1 MTRYRIFISSVQ
13 KELTEERQA
22 LKDYIEGDALLRRFF
37 DVFLFERL
45 PASDRRADDVYLDEV
60 DRCDVYLGLFGKEYG
75 YEDVSGQSP
84 TEREFE
90 RATQQ
95 GKTRLIYVKGTDDKG
110 RHPKMAA
117 LIRKAGDQLIRR
129 RFGDI
134 ADLKSAVY
142 ASLVDELARH
152 GVVSEK
158 PFDERPCDGASLADL
173 DADAV
178 ASFVHL
184 ARAKRDFPLAEDT
197 PVQDVLIHLGLLR
210 DGTPLNAAILLFGRT
225 PQRFIP
231 CAEVRCM
238 HFHGTE
244 IMRPAP
250 FYRIFKGALFSQVEA
265 AANFVLSVTNLS
277 VGTRALGPQAP
288 VRPEIPPD
296 VVREAVVNAL
306 AHRDYTS
313 QAAVQVAVFADRV
326 EIWNPGELLPPLT
339 PDSLRVPHRSITR
352 NHRVCEA
359 LFLAGYIEKYG
370 TGTLMMIRESV
381 DHALPEPVFK
391 QSGGEFVATIGRD
404 WLTEEV
410 MSKLGLNE
418 RQSRAVVVIKRD
430 GKITNAIYQRVANV
444 SRPTAI
450 RDLADLVAKSV
461 FTRHGMGRNASY
473 VLVGKRLTN
482 DSNDSQRHL
491 PRNDSET
498 TQMTHMHIRGTRH
511 KPVKP
516 VKQGGTKGTPKTVPS
531 KHTGNIATPQRK
543 RNTLS
548 GNALQ
553 RHPSGRKTGR
563 FGTRSREKRNPAT
576 SQADEQVVEQVA
588 GMLAACQERAI
599 SKTELLGAVHLANA
613 YLNYRRHVAPLL
625 EAGLIEMT
633 VPDKPT
639 NRLQKY
645 RLTDKGRAWLRKA
658 RP

>member
-1 MTRYRIFISSVQ
+1 MNQLRIFISSVQ
-13 KELTEERQA
+13 KELAEERRA
-22 LKDYIEGDALLRRFF
+22 LKDCIEGDALLGRFF
-37 DVFLFERL
+37 EVFLFEAI
-45 PASDRRADDVYLDEV
+45 PATDRRADDLYLDQV
-60 DRCDVYLGLFGKEYG
+60 DRCDLYVGLFGNEYG
-75 YEDVSGQSP
+75 RVDATGLSA
-84 TEREFE
+84 TEREFD

-95 GKTRLIYVKGTDDKG
+95 GKTRLIYVRGTDDKG
-110 RHPKMAA
+110 RHPKMVA

-134 ADLKSAVY
+134 ADLKAAVY

-152 GVVSEK
+152 GVVSDK
-158 PFDERPCDGASLADL
+158 PFDERSCADATLADL

-197 PVQDVLIHLGLLR
+197 PMRDVLTHLGLLR
-210 DGTPLNAAILLFGRT
+210 DGTPVNAAVLLFGRL

-250 FYRIFKGALFSQVEA
+250 FYRIFKGTLFSQVEA

-410 MSKLGLNE
+410 MNE
-418 RQSRAVVVIKRD
+418 KGVSPRQRKALAFAKQNRRITNSEYQQIAGVGHSTAKRD
-430 GKITNAIYQRVANV
+430 LEDLRKKGILALSGDGRGAFYDIGDKRLINGSNGSSKKPSPALAKQ
-444 SRPTAI
+444 TA
-450 RDLADLVAKSV
+450 
-461 FTRHGMGRNASY
+461 GRNARHTT
-473 VLVGKRLTN
+473 VHDNDLRNHRPEGKAVEIG
-482 DSNDSQRHL
+482 SQSGPSR
-491 PRNDSET
+491 
-498 TQMTHMHIRGTRH
+498 RGRDQ
-511 KPVKP
+511 V
-516 VKQGGTKGTPKTVPS
+516 GTKSGPSRDQVTVLGKCMEESAIGDLMVIVYP
-531 KHTGNIATPQRK
+531 
-543 RNTLS
+543 
-548 GNALQ
+548 
-553 RHPSGRKTGR
+553 
-563 FGTRSREKRNPAT
+563 FGSR
-576 SQADEQVVEQVA
+576 V
-588 GMLAACQERAI
+588 
-599 SKTELLGAVHLANA
+599 
-613 YLNYRRHVAPLL
+613 
-625 EAGLIEMT
+625 
-633 VPDKPT
+633 
-639 NRLQKY
+639 
-645 RLTDKGRAWLRKA
+645 
-658 RP
+658 